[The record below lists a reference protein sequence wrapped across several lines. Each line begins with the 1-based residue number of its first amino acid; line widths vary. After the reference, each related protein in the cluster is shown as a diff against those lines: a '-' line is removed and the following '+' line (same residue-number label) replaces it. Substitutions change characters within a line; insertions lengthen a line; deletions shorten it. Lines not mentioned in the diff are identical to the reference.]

1 MLGFA
6 AFVLWMILIL
16 AIGGS
21 LFLIVDL
28 LRFTYKERSTLASQG
43 YGARIRP
50 PQPARRPSMQIPSI
64 GDGRHHGQMVAAGP
78 YGRGRRR
85 GSGGLEGDTS

>member
-6 AFVLWMILIL
+6 AFVLRGILGL
-16 AIGGS
+16 AIGGG
-21 LFLIVDL
+21 LFLIVSL
-28 LRFTYKERSTLASQG
+28 LRLSYKERSTLASQG

-85 GSGGLEGDTS
+85 GSGGQEGDTS